1 MPNYK
6 NCRNTKTAEEYLLK
20 CLFQAE
26 DERDKAVAY
35 CEAVRQGE
43 EARVKAAEEAQREFE
58 EKTKNAPV
66 FEVKE
71 TKTVSY
77 EVADD
82 YRFYKK
88 DYGLA
93 DVETLTNALNLND
106 EDLYEWANESYHGKD
121 MWYSVMPI
129 KRCEKT
135 YDYTLTYCSSDD
147 ETDLHTFVSKTYD
160 PENFAE
166 IETNGV
172 AINTICP
179 ISKDE
184 EIKAFAITQLR
195 GALQRAINRLNEEAD
210 KDAN

>member
-6 NCRNTKTAEEYLLK
+6 NCRNAKTAEEYLLK

-35 CEAVRQGE
+35 CEGVREAE
-43 EARVKAAEEAQREFE
+43 EARIKAAEEAQKELE
-58 EKTKNAPV
+58 EKAKNVPV

-82 YRFYKK
+82 YRFYEK

-106 EDLYEWANESYHGKD
+106 EDLYEWADKSYHGEKS
-121 MWYSVMPI
+121 WYSVMPI
-129 KRCEKT
+129 RRSEKT
-135 YDYTLTYCSSDD
+135 YDYTLTYCSGD
-147 ETDLHTFVSKTYD
+147 EDDLHTFVSETYD
-160 PENFAE
+160 PENFTE
-166 IETNGV
+166 IETNGA
-172 AINTICP
+172 AINEICP

-184 EIKAFAITQLR
+184 EVKAFAIAQLR
-195 GALQRAINRLNEEAD
+195 EALQRAINRLNERAD
-210 KDAN
+210 KDEA

>member
-6 NCRNTKTAEEYLLK
+6 NCRNAKTAEEYLLK

-26 DERDKAVAY
+26 EERDEAVAY
-35 CEAVRQGE
+35 CEGVREAE

-58 EKTKNAPV
+58 EKAKNAPV

-77 EVADD
+77 EIADD

-106 EDLYEWANESYHGKD
+106 EDFYEWANKSYHGED
-121 MWYSVMPI
+121 RWYSVMPI
-129 KRCEKT
+129 KRFEKT
-135 YDYTLTYCSSDD
+135 FDYILAYSSGD
-147 ETDLHTFVSKTYD
+147 ETDLHTFVSETYD
-160 PENFAE
+160 PENFTE
-166 IETNGV
+166 IETNEV
-172 AINTICP
+172 AINAICP
-179 ISKDE
+179 ISKDK
-184 EIKAFAITQLR
+184 EIKAFAITKLR
-195 GALQRAINRLNEEAD
+195 EALQRAINRLNEEAD

>member
-6 NCRNTKTAEEYLLK
+6 NCRNAKTAEEYLLK

-26 DERDKAVAY
+26 EERDKAVAY
-35 CEAVRQGE
+35 CDGVREAE
-43 EARVKAAEEAQREFE
+43 EERIKAAEEAQRELE
-58 EKTKNAPV
+58 EKAKNAPV
-66 FEVKE
+66 FEVKK

-106 EDLYEWANESYHGKD
+106 EDLYEWADKSYHGEDK
-121 MWYSVMPI
+121 WYSVMPI
-129 KRCEKT
+129 KRFEKT
-135 YDYTLTYCSSDD
+135 YDYTLTYCSGNED
-147 ETDLHTFVSKTYD
+147 DLHTFVSETYD
-160 PENFAE
+160 PESFTE
-166 IETNGV
+166 LETNVV

-179 ISKDE
+179 VSKDE
-184 EIKAFAITQLR
+184 EIKAFAITKLR
-195 GALQRAINRLNEEAD
+195 EALQRAINRLNEEAD